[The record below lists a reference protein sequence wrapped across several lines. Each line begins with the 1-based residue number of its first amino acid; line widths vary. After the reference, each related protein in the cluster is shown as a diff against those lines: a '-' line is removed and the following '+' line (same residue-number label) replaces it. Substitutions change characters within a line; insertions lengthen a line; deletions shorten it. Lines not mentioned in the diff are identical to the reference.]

1 MGSGYRGDF
10 GATKGSKSQI
20 LAANKSESVL
30 VISTLAGASKSIRDK
45 AERSPINIPSSAT
58 YKEQQKNGYKQIIY
72 KFERDGVK
80 YESRW
85 HEKTP
90 NSPSYMGKSW
100 QVEKIVKGKGHGS
113 NPRSKERYHLLKGKN
128 GTKKWI
134 SHDKYQECIKA
145 KNKGTLTKKQREVLD
160 SAHWKD

>member
-1 MGSGYRGDF
+1 MGSGYRGNF

-20 LAANKSESVL
+20 LAVSKSNSVL
-30 VISTLAGASKSIRDK
+30 VISTLAEASKSIKDK

-58 YKEQQKNGYKQIIY
+58 YKEQQKDGYKQVIY

-90 NSPSYMGKSW
+90 KSPSYMGKSW
-100 QVEKIVKGKGHGS
+100 QVEKIVKGQGHGS

-134 SHDKYQECIKA
+134 SHNKYQECIIA
-145 KNKGTLTKKQREVLD
+145 KNNGTLTKRQKEVLD
-160 SAHWKD
+160 SAHWND